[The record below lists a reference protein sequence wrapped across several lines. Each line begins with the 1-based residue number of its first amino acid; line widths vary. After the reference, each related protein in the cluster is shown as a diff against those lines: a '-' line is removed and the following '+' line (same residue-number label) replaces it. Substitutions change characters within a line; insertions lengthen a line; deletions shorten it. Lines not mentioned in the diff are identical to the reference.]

1 MDAKA
6 HDGLWLLRID
16 DLDTPR
22 VVKGA
27 DSQIFSTLEHFNLHW
42 DGPVYYQSQHQS
54 DYAAALTELEQQNLL
69 YPCYCSRKTLSQ
81 LNHGHSEA
89 EAVYPGYCREH
100 LSHTQAAHAVRL
112 KTPPKAVCFTDG
124 IQDYVNEHLATQ
136 HGDFIVKRKDQLFAY
151 PFAVVIDD
159 HLQGVNHVVRG
170 VDLLSAT
177 CKQIYVH
184 SCLNLTVPRYLHV
197 PVIVNPDGSKLSK
210 QAFAPAV
217 TQHNTSALMFHL
229 LQLLQQ
235 QPPVDLASYPV
246 AQQLAWAIA
255 HWQPQR
261 LHKVLSIPVPSENYS
276 QIATYTLTS

>member
-6 HDGLWLLRID
+6 HGGLWLLRID
-16 DLDTPR
+16 DIDTPR

-27 DSQIFSTLEHFNLHW
+27 DSQIFSTLECFNLHW
-42 DGPVYYQSQHQS
+42 DGPVYYQSQHQA
-54 DYAAALTELEQQNLL
+54 DYAAALATLEQQHLL
-69 YPCYCSRKTLSQ
+69 YPCYCSRKTLSL
-81 LNHGHSEA
+81 LNHEHSDA
-89 EAVYPGYCREH
+89 EAVYPGYCRERPS
-100 LSHTQAAHAVRL
+100 LTQAAYALRL
-112 KTPPKAVCFTDG
+112 KTPPKAVSFTDG
-124 IQDYVNEHLATQ
+124 IQGQISEQLATQ

-151 PFAVVIDD
+151 AFAVVIDD

-170 VDLLSAT
+170 ADLLSAT

-184 SCLNLTVPRYLHV
+184 ACLNLHAPKYLHV

-235 QPPVDLASYPV
+235 QPPNDLASYPV
-246 AQQLAWAIA
+246 SAQLQWAIA
-255 HWQPQR
+255 HWQVQH
-261 LHKVLSIPVPSENYS
+261 LHKRLFIP
-276 QIATYTLTS
+276 ATAAD